1 MQSYEKETRIMKSLY
16 IKLPSHSFFKGKN
29 KKTCI
34 NICVVQKNLLP
45 LHSQNCKATVTL
57 LSQTFTFCFVRYIV
71 TRKIAKHCSQCG
83 MAG

>member
-1 MQSYEKETRIMKSLY
+1 MKSLY

-45 LHSQNCKATVTL
+45 LHSQNCKALFTVWYGGIAQL
-57 LSQTFTFCFVRYIV
+57 VR
-71 TRKIAKHCSQCG
+71 ASDS
-83 MAG
+83 